1 MLKKI
6 GKLISASTDPQLRFN
21 LRVLAVKSGV
31 NAQTFK
37 GSMEKLLYPSYL
49 TEQGVQFI
57 HVPKAAGTSIASAI
71 YSRVIPHHSAE
82 YYHCINSDRFNE
94 TFSFAVVRDPIE
106 RLKSSFRFLISG
118 GTETVKVTKS
128 FQYKR
133 FQKEQDINYF
143 VKEWLIY
150 QKTLDFT
157 LMPQSDF
164 ICSKKGDLLV
174 TKIFDL
180 SDIESLSKLL
190 SKKVGKEVYIPKVNS
205 TNDQSL
211 VSLDED
217 SIKILKDFYSK
228 DYELINKHIGY
239 IWRDS

>member
-1 MLKKI
+1 MFKKI
-6 GKLISASTDPQLRFN
+6 EKLISASTDPQLRFN
-21 LRVLAVKSGV
+21 LRVLAVKSGI

-49 TEQGVQFI
+49 TEQGIQFI

-82 YYHCINSDRFNE
+82 YYHCVNSSRFRD
-94 TFSFAVVRDPIE
+94 TLSFAVVRDPIE
-106 RLKSSFRFLISG
+106 RFKSSFRFLISG
-118 GTETVKVTKS
+118 GTKTVKVKKS
-128 FQYKR
+128 FKYKR
-133 FQKEQDINYF
+133 FQKKQDINCF
-143 VKEWLIY
+143 VKEWLIK

-164 ICSKKGDLLV
+164 VCSKKGDLLV

-180 SDIESLSKLL
+180 SDIESCSKLI
-190 SKKVGKEVYIPKVNS
+190 SKEVGKDIYIPRINS

-211 VSLDED
+211 VNLNED
-217 SIKILKDFYSK
+217 SIKILKEFYSK
-228 DYELINKHIGY
+228 DYELLNKHIGY
-239 IWRDS
+239 LWHGS